1 MNISS
6 SSSGGTTV
14 ANLNERRLDA
24 AMAVRFKDAM
34 RPIADAAEGRVVL
47 DMQAVE
53 FMDSS
58 GLGALVALM
67 KYLGPER
74 PLDLASLQPA
84 VDKVFRLTRMD
95 GVFSIY
101 PSVEHATDTAAKS
114 A

>member
-1 MNISS
+1 MNITSAS
-6 SSSGGTTV
+6 MNDAVV
-14 ANLNERRLDA
+14 ATLNDRRLDA

-34 RPIADAAEGRVVL
+34 RPIADEAEGRVIL
-47 DMQAVE
+47 DMSAVE

-58 GLGALVALM
+58 GLGAIVALM

-95 GVFSIY
+95 GVFKIY
-101 PSVEHATDTAAKS
+101 PNVERAVGQTAQS

>member
-1 MNISS
+1 MEITYEKQ
-6 SSSGGTTV
+6 GLVTV
-14 ANLNERRLDA
+14 AKLTERRLDA

-34 RPIADAAEGRVVL
+34 RPIADQVDGRMVL
-47 DMQAVE
+47 NLGNVE

-74 PLDLASLQPA
+74 PLDLASLQPM

-101 PSVEHATDTAAKS
+101 KTVDQALSVEAKTA
-114 A
+114 